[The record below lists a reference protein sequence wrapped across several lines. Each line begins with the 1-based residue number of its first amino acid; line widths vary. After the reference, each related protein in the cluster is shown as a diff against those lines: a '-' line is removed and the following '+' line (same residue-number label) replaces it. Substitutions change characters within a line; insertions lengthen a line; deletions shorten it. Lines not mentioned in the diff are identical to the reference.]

1 MNLERRFFTLN
12 NIEVRATGDTQGRMI
27 RGHAAVFNSL
37 SQVMMG
43 FREQVMPGAFT
54 ETLGDD
60 IRALWNHNTD
70 FPLGRTAAGTLRLAE
85 DVTGLF
91 CEIDPPDTQM
101 GHDAVISIQRGDVS
115 QMSFAFNVLD
125 ETWNEDQD
133 GQIIRSLVKLKLYEV
148 SPVVFPAYTA
158 TDVGIRG
165 GLQVYGYI
173 PEIPA
178 KFVRAHDLASGKSE
192 QSGRF
197 ENRKRRLD
205 LMNRE

>member
-12 NIEVRATGDTQGRMI
+12 NLEVRAAGDNQPRMI

-37 SQVMMG
+37 SQVIFG
-43 FREQVMPGAFT
+43 FREQVLPGAFT

-70 FPLGRTAAGTLRLAE
+70 FPLGRTTAGTLRLAE
-85 DVTGLF
+85 DTTGLF

-101 GHDAVISIQRGDVS
+101 GRDAVTSIERGDVS

-125 ETWNEDQD
+125 ETWNEDSQ

-158 TDVGIRG
+158 TDVGVRG
-165 GLQVYGYI
+165 GLQVYGFI
-173 PEIPA
+173 PEVPA
-178 KFVRAHDLASGKSE
+178 KFLRAQEQAGGKSE

-197 ENRKRRLD
+197 GIRKRQLE
-205 LMNRE
+205 LMSRE